1 MNRNELIQ
9 AQQHFISTF
18 QTLTRED
25 KLEFLNFNRYHH
37 KRPIQDVISI
47 FVQYPEARYLG
58 SFEFWKN
65 YSTASSVQFG
75 EKAAVRLYDK
85 AGRLSETLFDI
96 TQTTLHTVPEIR
108 DTVLSDRLLT
118 NSLAELTGND
128 YFIGE
133 EDYGQY
139 FESISDSIE
148 QYIKE
153 HVPATALEHYSP
165 KQQKLALTLAKYNI
179 CEEFGAFLEDS
190 ERYEAFLDNIATSIE
205 ELGAEDNLLRTF
217 ALGNNYSK
225 ELSTQVYNLYEEVE
239 KRTEHF
245 IQEQATLN
253 EEIASLNS
261 DLAFEEPDDSDIQK
275 EITDTEGQAAIQI
288 EWNETTANDN
298 FKFLNQSHEG
308 EEISLEMLKAMI
320 DDEVQLE
327 NNPEIG
333 YYKVETTFNRID
345 IGDGFESN
353 QALYQDIARTNHLE
367 IDVQTYYDSIV
378 PEKDDEHST
387 QEKSTQDYTNEN
399 ASNEHEM
406 EM

>member
-139 FESISDSIE
+139 FESISDYIE

-153 HVPATALEHYSP
+153 HVPEAALESYSP

-253 EEIASLNS
+253 EEIASLLS
-261 DLAFEEPDDSDIQK
+261 MK
-275 EITDTEGQAAIQI
+275 
-288 EWNETTANDN
+288 
-298 FKFLNQSHEG
+298 
-308 EEISLEMLKAMI
+308 
-320 DDEVQLE
+320 
-327 NNPEIG
+327 
-333 YYKVETTFNRID
+333 R
-345 IGDGFESN
+345 
-353 QALYQDIARTNHLE
+353 
-367 IDVQTYYDSIV
+367 QTKQRLS
-378 PEKDDEHST
+378 
-387 QEKSTQDYTNEN
+387 
-399 ASNEHEM
+399 
-406 EM
+406 